1 MLVRLGVV
9 ACLFWLHFA
18 YATTLKIINIVPFGS
33 SSVKILFNQEV
44 KKFKEVSLKNFKSYL
59 ELEAILTIPKKH
71 YQFSKQSSITIA
83 QFSPKLARVVISHAP
98 KMTYEVKIL
107 KDKLYVSIVE
117 KKPLVR
123 HQMAP
128 KPPKHHALKHPTPKP
143 APKSI
148 KKEAKEKTPI
158 KHAHSKHAHSPLNER
173 SAKKEIPKKEI
184 PKKEI
189 LKKEILKKEIL
200 KKEIPKKEILKKEI
214 PKKEIL
220 KKEIPKKEI
229 PKKEILKKE
238 ILKKEILKKEILKKE
253 IPKKEILKKEIPK
266 KEILKKEIP
275 KKEIPKKEILKKEI
289 PKKEILKKEILKKE
303 ILKKEI
309 PKKEILKKE
318 IPKKEA
324 ENESKNQVFI
334 AEKNDTFIKTKR
346 KKHKKIVLDAGHG
359 GKDCGAMSANLVC
372 EKDIVLEV
380 VKFLHKELK
389 KRGYSV
395 LLTRDKDIYIDLVGR
410 TELANRKSADLFI
423 SVHANSIP
431 KHSTS
436 NAHGIETYFLSTAR
450 SERARKVA
458 EQENKDDVNL
468 MDYFSKSL
476 LLNSLNTQRLIVS
489 NKLAIDVQYGMLQS
503 IRKNYPDVVDGGVRE
518 GPFWVLA
525 GALMPSIL
533 IEIGYNSHAI
543 ESKRIQSKPYQK
555 ILAKGIA
562 DGIDSFFSKND

>member
-1 MLVRLGVV
+1 M
-9 ACLFWLHFA
+9 HFA
-18 YATTLKIINIVPFGS
+18 YATTLKITNIVPFGS
-33 SSVKILFNQEV
+33 SSVKISFNQEI

-117 KKPLVR
+117 KKPLTR

-148 KKEAKEKTPI
+148 KKEAKEIKEKTPT
-158 KHAHSKHAHSPLNER
+158 KHARSKHTHSQWNER
-173 SAKKEIPKKEI
+173 ST
-184 PKKEI
+184 
-189 LKKEILKKEIL
+189 
-200 KKEIPKKEILKKEI
+200 
-214 PKKEIL
+214 
-220 KKEIPKKEI
+220 
-229 PKKEILKKE
+229 
-238 ILKKEILKKEILKKE
+238 
-253 IPKKEILKKEIPK
+253 
-266 KEILKKEIP
+266 
-275 KKEIPKKEILKKEI
+275 
-289 PKKEILKKEILKKE
+289 
-303 ILKKEI
+303 
-309 PKKEILKKE
+309 KKE

-334 AEKNDTFIKTKR
+334 AEKNDAFIKNKR

-395 LLTRDKDIYIDLVGR
+395 LLTRDKDIYIDLVAR
-410 TELANRKSADLFI
+410 TELANKKSADLFI

-431 KHSTS
+431 KRSTS

-458 EQENKDDVNL
+458 EQENKDNVNL

-503 IRKNYPDVVDGGVRE
+503 VRKNYPDVVDGGVRE

>member
-18 YATTLKIINIVPFGS
+18 YATTLKITNIVPFGS
-33 SSVKILFNQEV
+33 SSVKMVFNQEI
-44 KKFKEVSLKNFKSYL
+44 KKFKEVPLKNFKSYL
-59 ELEAILTIPKKH
+59 ELEAVLTIPKKH

-83 QFSPKLARVVISHAP
+83 QFSPKLARVVIGYAP
-98 KMTYEVKIL
+98 NMTYEVKIL

-117 KKPLVR
+117 KKPLIR
-123 HQMAP
+123 HQMAL
-128 KPPKHHALKHPTPKP
+128 KPPKHHALKHTTPKP
-143 APKSI
+143 APKPI
-148 KKEAKEKTPI
+148 KKEAKKTKEKTST
-158 KHAHSKHAHSPLNER
+158 KHAHSKPTHSPLNER
-173 SAKKEIPKKEI
+173 SAKKEIPKKE
-184 PKKEI
+184 
-189 LKKEILKKEIL
+189 
-200 KKEIPKKEILKKEI
+200 
-214 PKKEIL
+214 
-220 KKEIPKKEI
+220 
-229 PKKEILKKE
+229 
-238 ILKKEILKKEILKKE
+238 
-253 IPKKEILKKEIPK
+253 
-266 KEILKKEIP
+266 
-275 KKEIPKKEILKKEI
+275 
-289 PKKEILKKEILKKE
+289 
-303 ILKKEI
+303 
-309 PKKEILKKE
+309 
-318 IPKKEA
+318 A
-324 ENESKNQVFI
+324 ENESKNQIFI
-334 AEKNDTFIKTKR
+334 AEKNDTWIKTKR

-395 LLTRDKDIYIDLVGR
+395 LLTRDKDIYIDLVAR
-410 TELANRKSADLFI
+410 TELANKKGADLFI

-431 KHSTS
+431 KRSTS

-476 LLNSLNTQRLIVS
+476 FLNSLNTQRLIVS

-503 IRKNYPDVVDGGVRE
+503 VRKNYPDVVDGGVRE

>member
-33 SSVKILFNQEV
+33 SSVKMVFNQEI
-44 KKFKEVSLKNFKSYL
+44 KKFKEVPLKNFKSYL

-71 YQFSKQSSITIA
+71 YQFSKQSFITIA
-83 QFSPKLARVVISHAP
+83 QFSPKLARVVIGYDP

-117 KKPLVR
+117 KKPLIR
-123 HQMAP
+123 HQITP
-128 KPPKHHALKHPTPKP
+128 KPPKHHALKHQTPKPTPKP
-143 APKSI
+143 I
-148 KKEAKEKTPI
+148 KKEAKKTKEKTST

-173 SAKKEIPKKEI
+173 SAKKEIPKKE
-184 PKKEI
+184 
-189 LKKEILKKEIL
+189 
-200 KKEIPKKEILKKEI
+200 
-214 PKKEIL
+214 
-220 KKEIPKKEI
+220 
-229 PKKEILKKE
+229 
-238 ILKKEILKKEILKKE
+238 
-253 IPKKEILKKEIPK
+253 
-266 KEILKKEIP
+266 
-275 KKEIPKKEILKKEI
+275 
-289 PKKEILKKEILKKE
+289 
-303 ILKKEI
+303 
-309 PKKEILKKE
+309 
-318 IPKKEA
+318 A
-324 ENESKNQVFI
+324 ENENKNPIFI
-334 AEKNDTFIKTKR
+334 IEKNDTWIKTKR

-395 LLTRDKDIYIDLVGR
+395 LLTRDKDIYIDLVAR
-410 TELANRKSADLFI
+410 TELANKKSADLFI

-431 KHSTS
+431 KRSTS

-476 LLNSLNTQRLIVS
+476 FLNSLNTQRLIVS

-503 IRKNYPDVVDGGVRE
+503 VRKNYPDVVDGGVRE

>member
-9 ACLFWLHFA
+9 ACLLWLHFA
-18 YATTLKIINIVPFGS
+18 YATTLKITNIVPFGS
-33 SSVKILFNQEV
+33 SSVKMVFNQEV

-59 ELEAILTIPKKH
+59 ELEAVLTIPKKH

-117 KKPLVR
+117 KKPLIR

-143 APKSI
+143 I
-148 KKEAKEKTPI
+148 KKEAKEKTPT
-158 KHAHSKHAHSPLNER
+158 KHARSKHTHSQLNDR
-173 SAKKEIPKKEI
+173 SAKKEIPKKEV
-184 PKKEI
+184 
-189 LKKEILKKEIL
+189 
-200 KKEIPKKEILKKEI
+200 
-214 PKKEIL
+214 
-220 KKEIPKKEI
+220 
-229 PKKEILKKE
+229 
-238 ILKKEILKKEILKKE
+238 
-253 IPKKEILKKEIPK
+253 
-266 KEILKKEIP
+266 
-275 KKEIPKKEILKKEI
+275 
-289 PKKEILKKEILKKE
+289 
-303 ILKKEI
+303 
-309 PKKEILKKE
+309 
-318 IPKKEA
+318 

-334 AEKNDTFIKTKR
+334 AEKNDAFSKTKR

>member
-33 SSVKILFNQEV
+33 SSVKISFNQEI

-83 QFSPKLARVVISHAP
+83 QFSPKLVRVVISHAP

-117 KKPLVR
+117 KKPLTR

-148 KKEAKEKTPI
+148 KKEAKEIKEKTPI
-158 KHAHSKHAHSPLNER
+158 KHARSKHAHSQLNER
-173 SAKKEIPKKEI
+173 SA
-184 PKKEI
+184 
-189 LKKEILKKEIL
+189 
-200 KKEIPKKEILKKEI
+200 
-214 PKKEIL
+214 
-220 KKEIPKKEI
+220 
-229 PKKEILKKE
+229 
-238 ILKKEILKKEILKKE
+238 
-253 IPKKEILKKEIPK
+253 
-266 KEILKKEIP
+266 
-275 KKEIPKKEILKKEI
+275 
-289 PKKEILKKEILKKE
+289 
-303 ILKKEI
+303 
-309 PKKEILKKE
+309 KKE

-334 AEKNDTFIKTKR
+334 AEKNDAFIKTKR

-395 LLTRDKDIYIDLVGR
+395 LLTRDKDIYIDLVAR
-410 TELANRKSADLFI
+410 TELANKKSADLFI

-431 KHSTS
+431 KRSTS

-458 EQENKDDVNL
+458 EQENKDNVNL

>member
-9 ACLFWLHFA
+9 ACLFWLHYA
-18 YATTLKIINIVPFGS
+18 YATTLKITNIVPFGS
-33 SSVKILFNQEV
+33 SSVKMVFNQEV

-71 YQFSKQSSITIA
+71 YQFSKQSFITIA
-83 QFSPKLARVVISHAP
+83 QFSPKLARVVIGYAP

-117 KKPLVR
+117 KKPLAR
-123 HQMAP
+123 HQIT
-128 KPPKHHALKHPTPKP
+128 PKHHALKHQTPKPTPKP
-143 APKSI
+143 I
-148 KKEAKEKTPI
+148 KKEAKKTKEKTST

-173 SAKKEIPKKEI
+173 SAKKEIPKKE
-184 PKKEI
+184 
-189 LKKEILKKEIL
+189 
-200 KKEIPKKEILKKEI
+200 
-214 PKKEIL
+214 
-220 KKEIPKKEI
+220 
-229 PKKEILKKE
+229 
-238 ILKKEILKKEILKKE
+238 
-253 IPKKEILKKEIPK
+253 
-266 KEILKKEIP
+266 
-275 KKEIPKKEILKKEI
+275 
-289 PKKEILKKEILKKE
+289 
-303 ILKKEI
+303 
-309 PKKEILKKE
+309 
-318 IPKKEA
+318 A
-324 ENESKNQVFI
+324 ENESKNQIFI
-334 AEKNDTFIKTKR
+334 AEKNDTWIKTKR

-395 LLTRDKDIYIDLVGR
+395 LLTRDKDIYIDLVAR
-410 TELANRKSADLFI
+410 TELANKKGADLFI

-431 KHSTS
+431 KRSTS

-476 LLNSLNTQRLIVS
+476 FLNSLNTQRLIVS

-503 IRKNYPDVVDGGVRE
+503 VRKNYPDVVDGGVRE

>member
-1 MLVRLGVV
+1 M
-9 ACLFWLHFA
+9 HFA

-33 SSVKILFNQEV
+33 SSVKISFNQEI

-117 KKPLVR
+117 KKPLTR

-128 KPPKHHALKHPTPKP
+128 KPPKHRTLKHPTPKP

-148 KKEAKEKTPI
+148 KKEAKEIKEKTPT
-158 KHAHSKHAHSPLNER
+158 KHARSKHTHSQLNER
-173 SAKKEIPKKEI
+173 SAKKEIPKKE
-184 PKKEI
+184 
-189 LKKEILKKEIL
+189 
-200 KKEIPKKEILKKEI
+200 
-214 PKKEIL
+214 
-220 KKEIPKKEI
+220 
-229 PKKEILKKE
+229 
-238 ILKKEILKKEILKKE
+238 
-253 IPKKEILKKEIPK
+253 
-266 KEILKKEIP
+266 
-275 KKEIPKKEILKKEI
+275 
-289 PKKEILKKEILKKE
+289 
-303 ILKKEI
+303 
-309 PKKEILKKE
+309 
-318 IPKKEA
+318 A
-324 ENESKNQVFI
+324 ENEGKNQVFI
-334 AEKNDTFIKTKR
+334 AEKNDTFIKNKH

-395 LLTRDKDIYIDLVGR
+395 LLTRDKDIYIDLVAR
-410 TELANRKSADLFI
+410 TELANKKSADLFI

-431 KHSTS
+431 KRSTS

-458 EQENKDDVNL
+458 EQENKDNVNL

-503 IRKNYPDVVDGGVRE
+503 VRKNYPDVVDGGVRE

>member
-9 ACLFWLHFA
+9 AYLFWLHFA

-33 SSVKILFNQEV
+33 SSVKISFNQEI

-117 KKPLVR
+117 KKPLTR

-148 KKEAKEKTPI
+148 KKEAKEIKEKTPT
-158 KHAHSKHAHSPLNER
+158 KHARSKHTHSQLNER
-173 SAKKEIPKKEI
+173 SAKKEIPKKES
-184 PKKEI
+184 
-189 LKKEILKKEIL
+189 
-200 KKEIPKKEILKKEI
+200 
-214 PKKEIL
+214 
-220 KKEIPKKEI
+220 
-229 PKKEILKKE
+229 
-238 ILKKEILKKEILKKE
+238 
-253 IPKKEILKKEIPK
+253 
-266 KEILKKEIP
+266 
-275 KKEIPKKEILKKEI
+275 
-289 PKKEILKKEILKKE
+289 
-303 ILKKEI
+303 
-309 PKKEILKKE
+309 
-318 IPKKEA
+318 

-395 LLTRDKDIYIDLVGR
+395 LLTRDKDIYIDLVAR
-410 TELANRKSADLFI
+410 TELANKKSADLFI

-431 KHSTS
+431 KRSTS

-458 EQENKDDVNL
+458 EQENKDNVNL

-476 LLNSLNTQRLIVS
+476 LLNSLNTQRLIIS

>member
-18 YATTLKIINIVPFGS
+18 YATTLKITNIVPFGS
-33 SSVKILFNQEV
+33 SSVKISFNQEI

-83 QFSPKLARVVISHAP
+83 QFSPKLVRVVISHAP

-117 KKPLVR
+117 KKPLTK

-128 KPPKHHALKHPTPKP
+128 KPPKHQTPKHHVLKHPTPKP

-148 KKEAKEKTPI
+148 KKEAKEIKEKTPT
-158 KHAHSKHAHSPLNER
+158 KHAHSKHTHSQWNER
-173 SAKKEIPKKEI
+173 SA
-184 PKKEI
+184 
-189 LKKEILKKEIL
+189 
-200 KKEIPKKEILKKEI
+200 
-214 PKKEIL
+214 
-220 KKEIPKKEI
+220 
-229 PKKEILKKE
+229 
-238 ILKKEILKKEILKKE
+238 
-253 IPKKEILKKEIPK
+253 
-266 KEILKKEIP
+266 
-275 KKEIPKKEILKKEI
+275 
-289 PKKEILKKEILKKE
+289 
-303 ILKKEI
+303 
-309 PKKEILKKE
+309 KKE

-334 AEKNDTFIKTKR
+334 AEKNDASIKTKR

-395 LLTRDKDIYIDLVGR
+395 LLTRDKDIYIDLVAR
-410 TELANRKSADLFI
+410 TELANKKSADLFI

-431 KHSTS
+431 KRSTS

-458 EQENKDDVNL
+458 EQENKDNVNL

>member
-18 YATTLKIINIVPFGS
+18 YATTLKITNIVPFGS
-33 SSVKILFNQEV
+33 SSVKMVFNQEI

-59 ELEAILTIPKKH
+59 ELEAVLTIPKKH

-117 KKPLVR
+117 KKPLIR

-128 KPPKHHALKHPTPKP
+128 KPPKHHALKHQVPKP
-143 APKSI
+143 TPKSI

-158 KHAHSKHAHSPLNER
+158 KHARSKHAHSPLNER

-189 LKKEILKKEIL
+189 
-200 KKEIPKKEILKKEI
+200 P
-214 PKKEIL
+214 

-229 PKKEILKKE
+229 PKKEI
-238 ILKKEILKKEILKKE
+238 
-253 IPKKEILKKEIPK
+253 
-266 KEILKKEIP
+266 P
-275 KKEIPKKEILKKEI
+275 KKEIP
-289 PKKEILKKEILKKE
+289 
-303 ILKKEI
+303 
-309 PKKEILKKE
+309 KKE

-359 GKDCGAMSANLVC
+359 GKDCGAMSVNLVC

-395 LLTRDKDIYIDLVGR
+395 LLTRDKDIYIDLVAR

-476 LLNSLNTQRLIVS
+476 FLNSLNTQRLIVS

-503 IRKNYPDVVDGGVRE
+503 VRKNYPDVVDGGVRE

>member
-1 MLVRLGVV
+1 M
-9 ACLFWLHFA
+9 HFA

-44 KKFKEVSLKNFKSYL
+44 KKFKEVPLKNFKSYL
-59 ELEAILTIPKKH
+59 ELEAVLTIPKKH
-71 YQFSKQSSITIA
+71 YQFSKQSFITIA
-83 QFSPKLARVVISHAP
+83 QFSPKLARVVISYAP
-98 KMTYEVKIL
+98 KMTYEIKIL

-117 KKPLVR
+117 KKPLIR
-123 HQMAP
+123 HQIT
-128 KPPKHHALKHPTPKP
+128 PKHHALKHQVPKPTPKP
-143 APKSI
+143 I
-148 KKEAKEKTPI
+148 KKEAKKSKETKEKTPT

-173 SAKKEIPKKEI
+173 SAKKEIPKKE
-184 PKKEI
+184 
-189 LKKEILKKEIL
+189 
-200 KKEIPKKEILKKEI
+200 
-214 PKKEIL
+214 
-220 KKEIPKKEI
+220 
-229 PKKEILKKE
+229 
-238 ILKKEILKKEILKKE
+238 
-253 IPKKEILKKEIPK
+253 
-266 KEILKKEIP
+266 
-275 KKEIPKKEILKKEI
+275 
-289 PKKEILKKEILKKE
+289 
-303 ILKKEI
+303 
-309 PKKEILKKE
+309 
-318 IPKKEA
+318 A

-334 AEKNDTFIKTKR
+334 AEKNETLIKTKR

-395 LLTRDKDIYIDLVGR
+395 LLTRDKDIYIDLVAR
-410 TELANRKSADLFI
+410 TELANKKSADLFI

-476 LLNSLNTQRLIVS
+476 FLNSLNTQRLIVS

-503 IRKNYPDVVDGGVRE
+503 VRKNYPDVVDGGVRE

>member
-18 YATTLKIINIVPFGS
+18 YATTLKITNIVPFGS
-33 SSVKILFNQEV
+33 SSVKMVFNQEI
-44 KKFKEVSLKNFKSYL
+44 KKFKEVPLKNFKSYL
-59 ELEAILTIPKKH
+59 ELEAVLTIPKKH
-71 YQFSKQSSITIA
+71 YQFSKQSFITIA
-83 QFSPKLARVVISHAP
+83 QFSPKLVRVVIGYAP
-98 KMTYEVKIL
+98 KMTYEIKIL

-117 KKPLVR
+117 KKPLIR
-123 HQMAP
+123 HQMVL

-143 APKSI
+143 I
-148 KKEAKEKTPI
+148 KKEAKEAKEKTPT
-158 KHAHSKHAHSPLNER
+158 KHAHSKHAHSQLNER
-173 SAKKEIPKKEI
+173 SA
-184 PKKEI
+184 
-189 LKKEILKKEIL
+189 
-200 KKEIPKKEILKKEI
+200 
-214 PKKEIL
+214 
-220 KKEIPKKEI
+220 
-229 PKKEILKKE
+229 
-238 ILKKEILKKEILKKE
+238 
-253 IPKKEILKKEIPK
+253 
-266 KEILKKEIP
+266 
-275 KKEIPKKEILKKEI
+275 
-289 PKKEILKKEILKKE
+289 
-303 ILKKEI
+303 
-309 PKKEILKKE
+309 KKE

-395 LLTRDKDIYIDLVGR
+395 LLTRDKDIYIDLVAR
-410 TELANRKSADLFI
+410 TELANKKSADLFI

>member
-9 ACLFWLHFA
+9 ACLLWLHFA

-33 SSVKILFNQEV
+33 SNVKMVFNQEV

-83 QFSPKLARVVISHAP
+83 QFSPKLVRVVIGYAP
-98 KMTYEVKIL
+98 KMTYEIKIL

-143 APKSI
+143 TPKPI
-148 KKEAKEKTPI
+148 KKEAKKSKDTKEKTPT
-158 KHAHSKHAHSPLNER
+158 KHARSKHAHSPLNER

-184 PKKEI
+184 PKKE
-189 LKKEILKKEIL
+189 
-200 KKEIPKKEILKKEI
+200 
-214 PKKEIL
+214 
-220 KKEIPKKEI
+220 
-229 PKKEILKKE
+229 
-238 ILKKEILKKEILKKE
+238 
-253 IPKKEILKKEIPK
+253 
-266 KEILKKEIP
+266 
-275 KKEIPKKEILKKEI
+275 
-289 PKKEILKKEILKKE
+289 
-303 ILKKEI
+303 
-309 PKKEILKKE
+309 
-318 IPKKEA
+318 A

-334 AEKNDTFIKTKR
+334 AEKNDTLIKTKR

-395 LLTRDKDIYIDLVGR
+395 LLTRDKDIYIDLVAR
-410 TELANRKSADLFI
+410 TELANKKSADLFI

-431 KHSTS
+431 KRSTS

>member
-9 ACLFWLHFA
+9 ACLFWLHYA
-18 YATTLKIINIVPFGS
+18 YATTLKITNVVPFGS
-33 SSVKILFNQEV
+33 SSVKMVFNQEV

-71 YQFSKQSSITIA
+71 YQFSKQSFITIA
-83 QFSPKLARVVISHAP
+83 QFSPKLARVVIGYDP

-107 KDKLYVSIVE
+107 KDKLYISIVE
-117 KKPLVR
+117 KKPLAR
-123 HQMAP
+123 HQITP
-128 KPPKHHALKHPTPKP
+128 KPPKHHAPKHQTPKPTPKP
-143 APKSI
+143 I
-148 KKEAKEKTPI
+148 KKEAKKTKEKTPT
-158 KHAHSKHAHSPLNER
+158 KHVHSKHAHSPLNER
-173 SAKKEIPKKEI
+173 SA
-184 PKKEI
+184 
-189 LKKEILKKEIL
+189 
-200 KKEIPKKEILKKEI
+200 
-214 PKKEIL
+214 
-220 KKEIPKKEI
+220 
-229 PKKEILKKE
+229 
-238 ILKKEILKKEILKKE
+238 
-253 IPKKEILKKEIPK
+253 
-266 KEILKKEIP
+266 
-275 KKEIPKKEILKKEI
+275 
-289 PKKEILKKEILKKE
+289 
-303 ILKKEI
+303 
-309 PKKEILKKE
+309 KKE

-334 AEKNDTFIKTKR
+334 AEKNDTWIKTKH

-395 LLTRDKDIYIDLVGR
+395 LLTRDKDIYIDLVAR
-410 TELANRKSADLFI
+410 TELANKKGADLFI

-431 KHSTS
+431 KRSTS

-476 LLNSLNTQRLIVS
+476 FLNSLNTQRLIVS

-503 IRKNYPDVVDGGVRE
+503 VRKNYPDVVDGGVRE

>member
-18 YATTLKIINIVPFGS
+18 YATTLKITNIVPFGS
-33 SSVKILFNQEV
+33 SSVKILFNQEI
-44 KKFKEVSLKNFKSYL
+44 KKFKEVPLKNFKSYL
-59 ELEAILTIPKKH
+59 ELEAVLTIPKKH
-71 YQFSKQSSITIA
+71 YQFSKQSFITIA
-83 QFSPKLARVVISHAP
+83 QFSPKLARVVISYAP
-98 KMTYEVKIL
+98 KMTYEIKIL

-117 KKPLVR
+117 KKPLAR
-123 HQMAP
+123 HQMVL
-128 KPPKHHALKHPTPKP
+128 KPPKHHALKHTTPKP
-143 APKSI
+143 APKPI
-148 KKEAKEKTPI
+148 KKEAKKSKETKEKTPI
-158 KHAHSKHAHSPLNER
+158 KHARSKHTHSPLNER
-173 SAKKEIPKKEI
+173 SAKKEIPKKE
-184 PKKEI
+184 
-189 LKKEILKKEIL
+189 
-200 KKEIPKKEILKKEI
+200 
-214 PKKEIL
+214 
-220 KKEIPKKEI
+220 
-229 PKKEILKKE
+229 
-238 ILKKEILKKEILKKE
+238 
-253 IPKKEILKKEIPK
+253 
-266 KEILKKEIP
+266 
-275 KKEIPKKEILKKEI
+275 
-289 PKKEILKKEILKKE
+289 
-303 ILKKEI
+303 
-309 PKKEILKKE
+309 
-318 IPKKEA
+318 A
-324 ENESKNQVFI
+324 ENESKNPIFI

-395 LLTRDKDIYIDLVGR
+395 LLTRDKDIYIDLVAR
-410 TELANRKSADLFI
+410 TELANKKSADLFI

>member
-33 SSVKILFNQEV
+33 SSVKISFNQEI

-117 KKPLVR
+117 KKPLTR

-128 KPPKHHALKHPTPKP
+128 KPPKHRTLKHQTPKHQAP
-143 APKSI
+143 KPTPKSI
-148 KKEAKEKTPI
+148 KKEAKEIKEKTPT
-158 KHAHSKHAHSPLNER
+158 KHARSKHTHSQLNER
-173 SAKKEIPKKEI
+173 SAKKEIPKKE
-184 PKKEI
+184 
-189 LKKEILKKEIL
+189 
-200 KKEIPKKEILKKEI
+200 
-214 PKKEIL
+214 
-220 KKEIPKKEI
+220 
-229 PKKEILKKE
+229 
-238 ILKKEILKKEILKKE
+238 
-253 IPKKEILKKEIPK
+253 
-266 KEILKKEIP
+266 
-275 KKEIPKKEILKKEI
+275 
-289 PKKEILKKEILKKE
+289 
-303 ILKKEI
+303 
-309 PKKEILKKE
+309 
-318 IPKKEA
+318 A
-324 ENESKNQVFI
+324 EKESKNQVFI
-334 AEKNDTFIKTKR
+334 AEKNDAFIKTKR

-395 LLTRDKDIYIDLVGR
+395 LLTRDKDIYIDLVAR
-410 TELANRKSADLFI
+410 TELANKKSADLFI

-431 KHSTS
+431 KRSTS

-458 EQENKDDVNL
+458 EQENKDNVNL

-543 ESKRIQSKPYQK
+543 EYKRIQSKPYQK

>member
-9 ACLFWLHFA
+9 ACLLWLHFA
-18 YATTLKIINIVPFGS
+18 CATTLKITNIVPFGS
-33 SSVKILFNQEV
+33 SSVKIVFNQEI

-59 ELEAILTIPKKH
+59 ELEAVLTIPKKH

-83 QFSPKLARVVISHAP
+83 QFSPKLARVVIGYAP
-98 KMTYEVKIL
+98 KMTYEIKIL

-117 KKPLVR
+117 KKPLIR
-123 HQMAP
+123 HQMVL
-128 KPPKHHALKHPTPKP
+128 KPSKHHALKHPTPKP
-143 APKSI
+143 TPKSI
-148 KKEAKEKTPI
+148 KKEAKKSQETKEKTPI
-158 KHAHSKHAHSPLNER
+158 KHVHSKHAHSPLNER

-189 LKKEILKKEIL
+189 
-200 KKEIPKKEILKKEI
+200 P
-214 PKKEIL
+214 

-229 PKKEILKKE
+229 PKKEI
-238 ILKKEILKKEILKKE
+238 
-253 IPKKEILKKEIPK
+253 P
-266 KEILKKEIP
+266 
-275 KKEIPKKEILKKEI
+275 
-289 PKKEILKKEILKKE
+289 
-303 ILKKEI
+303 
-309 PKKEILKKE
+309 KKE

-334 AEKNDTFIKTKR
+334 AEKNDTFINIKTKR

-359 GKDCGAMSANLVC
+359 GKDCGAMSTNLVC

-395 LLTRDKDIYIDLVGR
+395 LLTRDKDIYIDLVAR
-410 TELANRKSADLFI
+410 TELANKKGADLFI

-503 IRKNYPDVVDGGVRE
+503 VRKNYPDVVDGGVRE

>member
-9 ACLFWLHFA
+9 ACLFWLHYA
-18 YATTLKIINIVPFGS
+18 YATTLKITNVVPFGS
-33 SSVKILFNQEV
+33 SSVKMVFNQEV

-59 ELEAILTIPKKH
+59 ELEAVLTIPKKH
-71 YQFSKQSSITIA
+71 YQFSKQSFITIA
-83 QFSPKLARVVISHAP
+83 QFSPKLARVVIGYAP

-107 KDKLYVSIVE
+107 KNKLYVSIME
-117 KKPLVR
+117 KKPLIR
-123 HQMAP
+123 HQITP
-128 KPPKHHALKHPTPKP
+128 KPPKHHALKHQTPKPTPKP
-143 APKSI
+143 I
-148 KKEAKEKTPI
+148 KKEAKKSKEVKEKTPT

-173 SAKKEIPKKEI
+173 SAKKEITKKEI
-184 PKKEI
+184 TKKEI
-189 LKKEILKKEIL
+189 TKKEIT
-200 KKEIPKKEILKKEI
+200 
-214 PKKEIL
+214 
-220 KKEIPKKEI
+220 
-229 PKKEILKKE
+229 
-238 ILKKEILKKEILKKE
+238 
-253 IPKKEILKKEIPK
+253 
-266 KEILKKEIP
+266 
-275 KKEIPKKEILKKEI
+275 
-289 PKKEILKKEILKKE
+289 
-303 ILKKEI
+303 
-309 PKKEILKKE
+309 
-318 IPKKEA
+318 KKEA
-324 ENESKNQVFI
+324 ENESKNQIFI
-334 AEKNDTFIKTKR
+334 AEKNDIWIKTKR

-395 LLTRDKDIYIDLVGR
+395 LLTRDKDIYIDLVAR
-410 TELANRKSADLFI
+410 TELANKKGADLFI

-431 KHSTS
+431 KRSTS

-476 LLNSLNTQRLIVS
+476 FLNSLNTQRLIVS

-503 IRKNYPDVVDGGVRE
+503 VRKNYPDVVDGGVRE

>member
-9 ACLFWLHFA
+9 ACLLWLHFA
-18 YATTLKIINIVPFGS
+18 YATTLKITNIVPFGS
-33 SSVKILFNQEV
+33 SSVKMVFNQEV

-59 ELEAILTIPKKH
+59 ELEAVLTIPKKH

-83 QFSPKLARVVISHAP
+83 QFSPKLARVVIGYAP

-117 KKPLVR
+117 KKPLIR
-123 HQMAP
+123 HQMAL
-128 KPPKHHALKHPTPKP
+128 KPPKHHALKHQTPKPTPKP
-143 APKSI
+143 I
-148 KKEAKEKTPI
+148 KKEAKEAKEKTPT

-173 SAKKEIPKKEI
+173 SA
-184 PKKEI
+184 
-189 LKKEILKKEIL
+189 
-200 KKEIPKKEILKKEI
+200 
-214 PKKEIL
+214 
-220 KKEIPKKEI
+220 
-229 PKKEILKKE
+229 
-238 ILKKEILKKEILKKE
+238 
-253 IPKKEILKKEIPK
+253 
-266 KEILKKEIP
+266 
-275 KKEIPKKEILKKEI
+275 
-289 PKKEILKKEILKKE
+289 
-303 ILKKEI
+303 
-309 PKKEILKKE
+309 KKE

-410 TELANRKSADLFI
+410 TELANKKSADLFI

-431 KHSTS
+431 KRSTS

>member
-1 MLVRLGVV
+1 M
-9 ACLFWLHFA
+9 HFA

-33 SSVKILFNQEV
+33 SSVKISFNQEI

-83 QFSPKLARVVISHAP
+83 QFSPKLARVVIGYAP
-98 KMTYEVKIL
+98 KMTYEIKIL

-117 KKPLVR
+117 KKPLIR
-123 HQMAP
+123 HQMAL
-128 KPPKHHALKHPTPKP
+128 KPPKHHALKHQTPKP
-143 APKSI
+143 VPKSI
-148 KKEAKEKTPI
+148 KKEAKKSKETKEKTPI
-158 KHAHSKHAHSPLNER
+158 KHVHSKHAHSPLNER
-173 SAKKEIPKKEI
+173 SA
-184 PKKEI
+184 
-189 LKKEILKKEIL
+189 
-200 KKEIPKKEILKKEI
+200 
-214 PKKEIL
+214 
-220 KKEIPKKEI
+220 
-229 PKKEILKKE
+229 
-238 ILKKEILKKEILKKE
+238 
-253 IPKKEILKKEIPK
+253 
-266 KEILKKEIP
+266 
-275 KKEIPKKEILKKEI
+275 
-289 PKKEILKKEILKKE
+289 
-303 ILKKEI
+303 
-309 PKKEILKKE
+309 KKE

-395 LLTRDKDIYIDLVGR
+395 LLTRDKDIYIDLVAR
-410 TELANRKSADLFI
+410 TELANKKSADLFI

-431 KHSTS
+431 KRSTS

-458 EQENKDDVNL
+458 EQENKDNVNL

>member
-33 SSVKILFNQEV
+33 SSVKISFNQEI

-59 ELEAILTIPKKH
+59 ELEAVLTIPKKH

-117 KKPLVR
+117 KKPLSR

-148 KKEAKEKTPI
+148 KKEAKEAKEKTPT
-158 KHAHSKHAHSPLNER
+158 KHAHSKHAHSQLNER

-189 LKKEILKKEIL
+189 
-200 KKEIPKKEILKKEI
+200 
-214 PKKEIL
+214 
-220 KKEIPKKEI
+220 PKKEI
-229 PKKEILKKE
+229 P
-238 ILKKEILKKEILKKE
+238 
-253 IPKKEILKKEIPK
+253 
-266 KEILKKEIP
+266 
-275 KKEIPKKEILKKEI
+275 
-289 PKKEILKKEILKKE
+289 
-303 ILKKEI
+303 
-309 PKKEILKKE
+309 KKE

-334 AEKNDTFIKTKR
+334 AEKNDASIKTKR

-395 LLTRDKDIYIDLVGR
+395 LLTRDKDIYIDLVAR
-410 TELANRKSADLFI
+410 TELANKKSADLFI

-431 KHSTS
+431 KRSTS

-476 LLNSLNTQRLIVS
+476 FLNSLNTQRLIVS

>member
-44 KKFKEVSLKNFKSYL
+44 KKFKEVPLKNFKSYL
-59 ELEAILTIPKKH
+59 ELEAVLTIPKKH
-71 YQFSKQSSITIA
+71 YQFSKQSFITIA
-83 QFSPKLARVVISHAP
+83 QFSPKLARVVIGYAP
-98 KMTYEVKIL
+98 KMTYEIKIL

-117 KKPLVR
+117 KKPLIR
-123 HQMAP
+123 HQMAL
-128 KPPKHHALKHPTPKP
+128 KPPKHHALKHQTPKP
-143 APKSI
+143 TPKSI
-148 KKEAKEKTPI
+148 KKEAKEKTPT
-158 KHAHSKHAHSPLNER
+158 KHAHSKHVHPPLNER
-173 SAKKEIPKKEI
+173 SA
-184 PKKEI
+184 
-189 LKKEILKKEIL
+189 
-200 KKEIPKKEILKKEI
+200 
-214 PKKEIL
+214 
-220 KKEIPKKEI
+220 
-229 PKKEILKKE
+229 
-238 ILKKEILKKEILKKE
+238 
-253 IPKKEILKKEIPK
+253 
-266 KEILKKEIP
+266 
-275 KKEIPKKEILKKEI
+275 
-289 PKKEILKKEILKKE
+289 
-303 ILKKEI
+303 
-309 PKKEILKKE
+309 KKE

-334 AEKNDTFIKTKR
+334 AEKNDTLIKTKR

-395 LLTRDKDIYIDLVGR
+395 LLTRDKDIYIDLVAR
-410 TELANRKSADLFI
+410 TELANKKSADLFI

-476 LLNSLNTQRLIVS
+476 FLNSLNTQRLIVS

-503 IRKNYPDVVDGGVRE
+503 VRKNYPDVVDGGVRE

>member
-18 YATTLKIINIVPFGS
+18 CATTLKITNIVPFGS
-33 SSVKILFNQEV
+33 SSVKISFNQEI

-83 QFSPKLARVVISHAP
+83 QFNPKLARVVISHAP

-117 KKPLVR
+117 KKPLAK

-143 APKSI
+143 TPKSI
-148 KKEAKEKTPI
+148 KKEAKEAKEKTPT
-158 KHAHSKHAHSPLNER
+158 KHAHSKHVHSQWNER
-173 SAKKEIPKKEI
+173 ST
-184 PKKEI
+184 
-189 LKKEILKKEIL
+189 
-200 KKEIPKKEILKKEI
+200 
-214 PKKEIL
+214 
-220 KKEIPKKEI
+220 
-229 PKKEILKKE
+229 
-238 ILKKEILKKEILKKE
+238 
-253 IPKKEILKKEIPK
+253 
-266 KEILKKEIP
+266 
-275 KKEIPKKEILKKEI
+275 
-289 PKKEILKKEILKKE
+289 
-303 ILKKEI
+303 
-309 PKKEILKKE
+309 KKE

-334 AEKNDTFIKTKR
+334 AEKNDASIKTKH

-395 LLTRDKDIYIDLVGR
+395 LLTRDKDIYIDLVAR
-410 TELANRKSADLFI
+410 TELANKKSADLFI

-431 KHSTS
+431 KRSTS

-458 EQENKDDVNL
+458 EQENKDNVNL

>member
-9 ACLFWLHFA
+9 ACLLWLHFA
-18 YATTLKIINIVPFGS
+18 YATTLKITNIVSFGS
-33 SSVKILFNQEV
+33 SSVKIVFNQEV

-59 ELEAILTIPKKH
+59 ELEAVLTIPKKH
-71 YQFSKQSSITIA
+71 YQFSKQSFITIA
-83 QFSPKLARVVISHAP
+83 QFSPKLARVVIGYAP
-98 KMTYEVKIL
+98 KMTYEVKTL

-117 KKPLVR
+117 KKPLIR
-123 HQMAP
+123 HQMVL
-128 KPPKHHALKHPTPKP
+128 KPPKHHALKHTTPKP
-143 APKSI
+143 ALKSI

-173 SAKKEIPKKEI
+173 SAKKEIPKKE
-184 PKKEI
+184 
-189 LKKEILKKEIL
+189 
-200 KKEIPKKEILKKEI
+200 
-214 PKKEIL
+214 
-220 KKEIPKKEI
+220 
-229 PKKEILKKE
+229 
-238 ILKKEILKKEILKKE
+238 
-253 IPKKEILKKEIPK
+253 
-266 KEILKKEIP
+266 
-275 KKEIPKKEILKKEI
+275 
-289 PKKEILKKEILKKE
+289 
-303 ILKKEI
+303 
-309 PKKEILKKE
+309 
-318 IPKKEA
+318 A
-324 ENESKNQVFI
+324 ENEGKNPIFI

-395 LLTRDKDIYIDLVGR
+395 LLTRDKDIYIDLVAR

-450 SERARKVA
+450 SERASKVA

>member
-18 YATTLKIINIVPFGS
+18 CATTLKIINIVPFGS
-33 SSVKILFNQEV
+33 SSVKISFNQEI

-98 KMTYEVKIL
+98 NMTYEVKIL

-117 KKPLVR
+117 KKPLTR

-148 KKEAKEKTPI
+148 KKEAKEIKEKTPT
-158 KHAHSKHAHSPLNER
+158 KHARSKLAHSQLNER
-173 SAKKEIPKKEI
+173 SAKKEIPKKE
-184 PKKEI
+184 
-189 LKKEILKKEIL
+189 
-200 KKEIPKKEILKKEI
+200 
-214 PKKEIL
+214 
-220 KKEIPKKEI
+220 
-229 PKKEILKKE
+229 
-238 ILKKEILKKEILKKE
+238 
-253 IPKKEILKKEIPK
+253 
-266 KEILKKEIP
+266 
-275 KKEIPKKEILKKEI
+275 
-289 PKKEILKKEILKKE
+289 
-303 ILKKEI
+303 
-309 PKKEILKKE
+309 
-318 IPKKEA
+318 A
-324 ENESKNQVFI
+324 ENEGKNQVFI

-395 LLTRDKDIYIDLVGR
+395 LLTRDKDIYIDLVAR
-410 TELANRKSADLFI
+410 TELANKKSADLFI

-431 KHSTS
+431 KRSTS

>member
-44 KKFKEVSLKNFKSYL
+44 KKFKEVPLKNFKSYL
-59 ELEAILTIPKKH
+59 ELEAVLTIPKKH
-71 YQFSKQSSITIA
+71 YQFSKQSFITIA
-83 QFSPKLARVVISHAP
+83 QFSPKLARVVIGYAP
-98 KMTYEVKIL
+98 KMTYEIKIL

-117 KKPLVR
+117 KKPLIR
-123 HQMAP
+123 HQMAL
-128 KPPKHHALKHPTPKP
+128 KPPKHHAPKHTTPKP
-143 APKSI
+143 APKPI
-148 KKEAKEKTPI
+148 KKEAKEAKEKTPT

-189 LKKEILKKEIL
+189 
-200 KKEIPKKEILKKEI
+200 P
-214 PKKEIL
+214 

-229 PKKEILKKE
+229 PKKEI
-238 ILKKEILKKEILKKE
+238 
-253 IPKKEILKKEIPK
+253 
-266 KEILKKEIP
+266 P
-275 KKEIPKKEILKKEI
+275 KKEIP
-289 PKKEILKKEILKKE
+289 
-303 ILKKEI
+303 
-309 PKKEILKKE
+309 KKE

-359 GKDCGAMSANLVC
+359 GKDCGAMSTNLVC

-395 LLTRDKDIYIDLVGR
+395 LLTRDKDIYIDLVAR
-410 TELANRKSADLFI
+410 TELANKKSADLFI

-503 IRKNYPDVVDGGVRE
+503 VRKNYPDVVDGGVRE

>member
-33 SSVKILFNQEV
+33 SSVKIVFNQEV

-83 QFSPKLARVVISHAP
+83 QFSPKLARVVIGYAP

-128 KPPKHHALKHPTPKP
+128 KPPKHHALKHTTPKP
-143 APKSI
+143 APKPI
-148 KKEAKEKTPI
+148 KKEAKEAKEKTPT

-173 SAKKEIPKKEI
+173 SAKKEIPKKE
-184 PKKEI
+184 
-189 LKKEILKKEIL
+189 L
-200 KKEIPKKEILKKEI
+200 
-214 PKKEIL
+214 
-220 KKEIPKKEI
+220 
-229 PKKEILKKE
+229 
-238 ILKKEILKKEILKKE
+238 
-253 IPKKEILKKEIPK
+253 
-266 KEILKKEIP
+266 
-275 KKEIPKKEILKKEI
+275 
-289 PKKEILKKEILKKE
+289 
-303 ILKKEI
+303 
-309 PKKEILKKE
+309 
-318 IPKKEA
+318 
-324 ENESKNQVFI
+324 ENESKNPIFI

-395 LLTRDKDIYIDLVGR
+395 LLTRDKDIYIDLVAR
-410 TELANRKSADLFI
+410 TELANKKSADLFI

-431 KHSTS
+431 KRSTS

-468 MDYFSKSL
+468 MNYFSKSL
-476 LLNSLNTQRLIVS
+476 FLNSLNTQRLIVS

-503 IRKNYPDVVDGGVRE
+503 VRKNYPDVVDGGVRE

>member
-1 MLVRLGVV
+1 M
-9 ACLFWLHFA
+9 WLHFA
-18 YATTLKIINIVPFGS
+18 CATTLKITNIVPFGS

-59 ELEAILTIPKKH
+59 ELEAVLTIPKKH
-71 YQFSKQSSITIA
+71 YQFSKQSFITIA
-83 QFSPKLARVVISHAP
+83 QFSPKLARVVIGYAP
-98 KMTYEVKIL
+98 KMTYEIKIL
-107 KDKLYVSIVE
+107 KNKLYISIVE
-117 KKPLVR
+117 KKPLTR
-123 HQMAP
+123 HQMVPKHQAP
-128 KPPKHHALKHPTPKP
+128 KPPKHRTLKHQAPKP

-148 KKEAKEKTPI
+148 KKEAKEIKEKTPT
-158 KHAHSKHAHSPLNER
+158 KHAYSKHVHSQWNER
-173 SAKKEIPKKEI
+173 SA
-184 PKKEI
+184 
-189 LKKEILKKEIL
+189 
-200 KKEIPKKEILKKEI
+200 
-214 PKKEIL
+214 
-220 KKEIPKKEI
+220 
-229 PKKEILKKE
+229 
-238 ILKKEILKKEILKKE
+238 
-253 IPKKEILKKEIPK
+253 
-266 KEILKKEIP
+266 
-275 KKEIPKKEILKKEI
+275 
-289 PKKEILKKEILKKE
+289 
-303 ILKKEI
+303 
-309 PKKEILKKE
+309 KKE

-334 AEKNDTFIKTKR
+334 AEKNETLIKTKR

-395 LLTRDKDIYIDLVGR
+395 LLTRDKDIYIDLVAR
-410 TELANRKSADLFI
+410 TELANKKSADLFI

-476 LLNSLNTQRLIVS
+476 FLNSLNTQRLIVS

-503 IRKNYPDVVDGGVRE
+503 VRKNYPDVVDGGVRE

>member
-1 MLVRLGVV
+1 M
-9 ACLFWLHFA
+9 HFA
-18 YATTLKIINIVPFGS
+18 YATTLKITNIVPFGS
-33 SSVKILFNQEV
+33 GSVKISFNQEI

-117 KKPLVR
+117 KKPLTK
-123 HQMAP
+123 HQMVP
-128 KPPKHHALKHPTPKP
+128 KPPKHHVLKHPIPKP

-148 KKEAKEKTPI
+148 KKEAKEIKEKTPT
-158 KHAHSKHAHSPLNER
+158 KHARSKHTHSQLNER
-173 SAKKEIPKKEI
+173 SAKKEIPKKG
-184 PKKEI
+184 
-189 LKKEILKKEIL
+189 
-200 KKEIPKKEILKKEI
+200 
-214 PKKEIL
+214 
-220 KKEIPKKEI
+220 
-229 PKKEILKKE
+229 
-238 ILKKEILKKEILKKE
+238 
-253 IPKKEILKKEIPK
+253 
-266 KEILKKEIP
+266 
-275 KKEIPKKEILKKEI
+275 
-289 PKKEILKKEILKKE
+289 
-303 ILKKEI
+303 
-309 PKKEILKKE
+309 
-318 IPKKEA
+318 A
-324 ENESKNQVFI
+324 ENEGKNQVFI
-334 AEKNDTFIKTKR
+334 AEKNDAFIKNKR

-395 LLTRDKDIYIDLVGR
+395 LLTRDKDIYIDLVAR
-410 TELANRKSADLFI
+410 TELANKKSADLFI

-431 KHSTS
+431 KRSTS

-458 EQENKDDVNL
+458 EQENKDNVNL

-476 LLNSLNTQRLIVS
+476 FLNSLNTQRLIVS

>member
-18 YATTLKIINIVPFGS
+18 YATTLKITNIVPFGS

-44 KKFKEVSLKNFKSYL
+44 KKFKEVPLKNFKSYL
-59 ELEAILTIPKKH
+59 ELEAVLTIPKKH
-71 YQFSKQSSITIA
+71 YQFSKQSFITIA
-83 QFSPKLARVVISHAP
+83 QFSPKLARVVIGYAP
-98 KMTYEVKIL
+98 KMTYEIKIL
-107 KDKLYVSIVE
+107 KNKLYVSIVE
-117 KKPLVR
+117 KKPLIR
-123 HQMAP
+123 HQIAL
-128 KPPKHHALKHPTPKP
+128 KPTKHHAPKHTTPKP
-143 APKSI
+143 APKPI
-148 KKEAKEKTPI
+148 KKEAKKSKEAKEKTPT
-158 KHAHSKHAHSPLNER
+158 KHAHLKHAHSPLNER
-173 SAKKEIPKKEI
+173 SA
-184 PKKEI
+184 
-189 LKKEILKKEIL
+189 
-200 KKEIPKKEILKKEI
+200 
-214 PKKEIL
+214 
-220 KKEIPKKEI
+220 
-229 PKKEILKKE
+229 
-238 ILKKEILKKEILKKE
+238 
-253 IPKKEILKKEIPK
+253 
-266 KEILKKEIP
+266 
-275 KKEIPKKEILKKEI
+275 
-289 PKKEILKKEILKKE
+289 
-303 ILKKEI
+303 
-309 PKKEILKKE
+309 KKE

-395 LLTRDKDIYIDLVGR
+395 LLTRDKDIYIDLVAR
-410 TELANRKSADLFI
+410 TELANKKSADLFI

-436 NAHGIETYFLSTAR
+436 NAHGIETYFLSTAK

-503 IRKNYPDVVDGGVRE
+503 VRKNYPDVVDGGVRE

>member
-1 MLVRLGVV
+1 
-9 ACLFWLHFA
+9 
-18 YATTLKIINIVPFGS
+18 S

-44 KKFKEVSLKNFKSYL
+44 KKFKEVPLKNFKSYL
-59 ELEAILTIPKKH
+59 ELEAVLTIPKKH

-83 QFSPKLARVVISHAP
+83 QFSPKLARVVIGYAP

-128 KPPKHHALKHPTPKP
+128 KPPKHHALKHHTPKP

-148 KKEAKEKTPI
+148 KKEAKEKTLI

-189 LKKEILKKEIL
+189 
-200 KKEIPKKEILKKEI
+200 P
-214 PKKEIL
+214 

-229 PKKEILKKE
+229 PKKEI
-238 ILKKEILKKEILKKE
+238 
-253 IPKKEILKKEIPK
+253 P
-266 KEILKKEIP
+266 
-275 KKEIPKKEILKKEI
+275 
-289 PKKEILKKEILKKE
+289 
-303 ILKKEI
+303 
-309 PKKEILKKE
+309 KKE

-324 ENESKNQVFI
+324 ENESKNQIFI

-395 LLTRDKDIYIDLVGR
+395 LLTRDKDIYIDLVAR
-410 TELANRKSADLFI
+410 TELANKKSADLFI

-431 KHSTS
+431 KRSTS

-503 IRKNYPDVVDGGVRE
+503 VRKNYPDVVDGGVRE

>member
-33 SSVKILFNQEV
+33 SSVKISFNQEI

-117 KKPLVR
+117 KKPLSR

-128 KPPKHHALKHPTPKP
+128 KPPKHRTLKHPTPKP

-148 KKEAKEKTPI
+148 KKEAKEKTPT
-158 KHAHSKHAHSPLNER
+158 KHARSKHTHSQWNER

-189 LKKEILKKEIL
+189 
-200 KKEIPKKEILKKEI
+200 P
-214 PKKEIL
+214 
-220 KKEIPKKEI
+220 
-229 PKKEILKKE
+229 
-238 ILKKEILKKEILKKE
+238 
-253 IPKKEILKKEIPK
+253 
-266 KEILKKEIP
+266 
-275 KKEIPKKEILKKEI
+275 
-289 PKKEILKKEILKKE
+289 
-303 ILKKEI
+303 
-309 PKKEILKKE
+309 KKE

-324 ENESKNQVFI
+324 EKESKNQVFI
-334 AEKNDTFIKTKR
+334 AEKNDASIKTKR

-380 VKFLHKELK
+380 VKFLYKELK

-395 LLTRDKDIYIDLVGR
+395 LLTRDKDIYIDLVAR
-410 TELANRKSADLFI
+410 TELANKKSADLFI

-431 KHSTS
+431 KRSTS

-458 EQENKDDVNL
+458 EQENKDNVNL

>member
-18 YATTLKIINIVPFGS
+18 YATTLKITNIVPFGS
-33 SSVKILFNQEV
+33 SSVKILFNQEI

-59 ELEAILTIPKKH
+59 ELEAVLTIPKKH

-83 QFSPKLARVVISHAP
+83 QFSPKLARVVIGYAP
-98 KMTYEVKIL
+98 KMTYEIKIL

-117 KKPLVR
+117 KKPLIR

-128 KPPKHHALKHPTPKP
+128 KPPKHRTLKHHAPKHPTPKP

-148 KKEAKEKTPI
+148 KKEAKEIKEKTPT
-158 KHAHSKHAHSPLNER
+158 KHAHSKHVHSQWNER
-173 SAKKEIPKKEI
+173 SA
-184 PKKEI
+184 
-189 LKKEILKKEIL
+189 
-200 KKEIPKKEILKKEI
+200 
-214 PKKEIL
+214 
-220 KKEIPKKEI
+220 
-229 PKKEILKKE
+229 
-238 ILKKEILKKEILKKE
+238 
-253 IPKKEILKKEIPK
+253 
-266 KEILKKEIP
+266 
-275 KKEIPKKEILKKEI
+275 
-289 PKKEILKKEILKKE
+289 
-303 ILKKEI
+303 
-309 PKKEILKKE
+309 KKE

-334 AEKNDTFIKTKR
+334 AEKNDAWIKTKR

-410 TELANRKSADLFI
+410 TELANKKGADLFI

-431 KHSTS
+431 KRSTS

-476 LLNSLNTQRLIVS
+476 FLNSLNTQRLIVS

-503 IRKNYPDVVDGGVRE
+503 VRKNYPDVVDGGVRE

>member
-71 YQFSKQSSITIA
+71 YQFSKQSFITIA
-83 QFSPKLARVVISHAP
+83 QFSPKLARVVISYAP
-98 KMTYEVKIL
+98 KMTYEIKIL

-117 KKPLVR
+117 KKPLAR

-143 APKSI
+143 TPKSI
-148 KKEAKEKTPI
+148 KKEAKEAKEKTPT
-158 KHAHSKHAHSPLNER
+158 KHAHSKHVHSPLNER
-173 SAKKEIPKKEI
+173 SSKKEIPKKEI

-189 LKKEILKKEIL
+189 
-200 KKEIPKKEILKKEI
+200 P
-214 PKKEIL
+214 

-229 PKKEILKKE
+229 PKKEI
-238 ILKKEILKKEILKKE
+238 
-253 IPKKEILKKEIPK
+253 
-266 KEILKKEIP
+266 P
-275 KKEIPKKEILKKEI
+275 KKEIP
-289 PKKEILKKEILKKE
+289 
-303 ILKKEI
+303 
-309 PKKEILKKE
+309 KKE

-395 LLTRDKDIYIDLVGR
+395 LLTRDKDIYIDLVAR
-410 TELANRKSADLFI
+410 TELANKKSADLFI

-503 IRKNYPDVVDGGVRE
+503 VRKNYPDVVDGGVRE

>member
-18 YATTLKIINIVPFGS
+18 YATTLKITNIVPFGS
-33 SSVKILFNQEV
+33 SSVKVVFNQEV
-44 KKFKEVSLKNFKSYL
+44 KKFKEVPLKNFKSYL

-71 YQFSKQSSITIA
+71 YQFSKQSFITIA
-83 QFSPKLARVVISHAP
+83 QFSPKLARVVIGYAP

-107 KDKLYVSIVE
+107 KNKLYVSIVE
-117 KKPLVR
+117 KKPLIR

-128 KPPKHHALKHPTPKP
+128 KPPKHHALKHTTPKP

-148 KKEAKEKTPI
+148 KKEAKKSKEAKEKTPI
-158 KHAHSKHAHSPLNER
+158 KHVHSKHAHSPLNER
-173 SAKKEIPKKEI
+173 SA
-184 PKKEI
+184 
-189 LKKEILKKEIL
+189 
-200 KKEIPKKEILKKEI
+200 
-214 PKKEIL
+214 
-220 KKEIPKKEI
+220 
-229 PKKEILKKE
+229 
-238 ILKKEILKKEILKKE
+238 
-253 IPKKEILKKEIPK
+253 
-266 KEILKKEIP
+266 
-275 KKEIPKKEILKKEI
+275 
-289 PKKEILKKEILKKE
+289 
-303 ILKKEI
+303 
-309 PKKEILKKE
+309 KKE

-395 LLTRDKDIYIDLVGR
+395 LLTRDKDIYIDLVAR
-410 TELANRKSADLFI
+410 TELANKKGADLFI

-431 KHSTS
+431 KRSTS

-476 LLNSLNTQRLIVS
+476 FLNSLNTQRLIVS

-503 IRKNYPDVVDGGVRE
+503 VRKNYPDVVDGGVRE

>member
-1 MLVRLGVV
+1 MRLGVV
-9 ACLFWLHFA
+9 ACLLWLHFA
-18 YATTLKIINIVPFGS
+18 YATTLKITNIVPFGS
-33 SSVKILFNQEV
+33 SSVKIVFNQEI
-44 KKFKEVSLKNFKSYL
+44 KKFKEVPLKNFKSYL

-71 YQFSKQSSITIA
+71 YQFSKQSFITIA
-83 QFSPKLARVVISHAP
+83 QFSPKLARVVIGYAP
-98 KMTYEVKIL
+98 KMTYEIKIL

-117 KKPLVR
+117 KKPLIR

-148 KKEAKEKTPI
+148 KKEAKEAKEKTPI
-158 KHAHSKHAHSPLNER
+158 KHTHSKHAHSPLNER
-173 SAKKEIPKKEI
+173 SA
-184 PKKEI
+184 
-189 LKKEILKKEIL
+189 
-200 KKEIPKKEILKKEI
+200 
-214 PKKEIL
+214 
-220 KKEIPKKEI
+220 KKEI

-253 IPKKEILKKEIPK
+253 IP
-266 KEILKKEIP
+266 
-275 KKEIPKKEILKKEI
+275 
-289 PKKEILKKEILKKE
+289 
-303 ILKKEI
+303 
-309 PKKEILKKE
+309 KKE

>member
-1 MLVRLGVV
+1 M
-9 ACLFWLHFA
+9 HFA
-18 YATTLKIINIVPFGS
+18 CATTLKIINIVPFGS
-33 SSVKILFNQEV
+33 SSVKISFNQEI

-71 YQFSKQSSITIA
+71 YQFSKQSFITIA

-117 KKPLVR
+117 KKPLAK
-123 HQMAP
+123 HQMVP

-143 APKSI
+143 TPKSI
-148 KKEAKEKTPI
+148 KKEAKEIKEAKEKTPT
-158 KHAHSKHAHSPLNER
+158 KHARSKHAHSQWSER
-173 SAKKEIPKKEI
+173 SA
-184 PKKEI
+184 
-189 LKKEILKKEIL
+189 
-200 KKEIPKKEILKKEI
+200 
-214 PKKEIL
+214 
-220 KKEIPKKEI
+220 
-229 PKKEILKKE
+229 
-238 ILKKEILKKEILKKE
+238 
-253 IPKKEILKKEIPK
+253 
-266 KEILKKEIP
+266 
-275 KKEIPKKEILKKEI
+275 
-289 PKKEILKKEILKKE
+289 
-303 ILKKEI
+303 
-309 PKKEILKKE
+309 KKE

-334 AEKNDTFIKTKR
+334 AEKNDVFIKTKR

-359 GKDCGAMSANLVC
+359 GKDCGAMSTNLVC

-395 LLTRDKDIYIDLVGR
+395 LLTRDKDIYIDLVAR
-410 TELANRKSADLFI
+410 TELANKKSADLFI

-431 KHSTS
+431 KRSTS

-458 EQENKDDVNL
+458 EQENRDDVNL

>member
-1 MLVRLGVV
+1 M
-9 ACLFWLHFA
+9 HFA

-33 SSVKILFNQEV
+33 SSVKISFNQEI

-59 ELEAILTIPKKH
+59 EIEAILTIPKKH

-83 QFSPKLARVVISHAP
+83 QFSPKLARVVIGHAP

-117 KKPLVR
+117 KKPLTR
-123 HQMAP
+123 HQIAP
-128 KPPKHHALKHPTPKP
+128 KPPKHHALKHPTPKL
-143 APKSI
+143 APKPI
-148 KKEAKEKTPI
+148 KKEAKEIKEAKEKTPA
-158 KHAHSKHAHSPLNER
+158 KHARSKHAHSQLNER
-173 SAKKEIPKKEI
+173 SAKKEI
-184 PKKEI
+184 
-189 LKKEILKKEIL
+189 L
-200 KKEIPKKEILKKEI
+200 
-214 PKKEIL
+214 
-220 KKEIPKKEI
+220 
-229 PKKEILKKE
+229 
-238 ILKKEILKKEILKKE
+238 
-253 IPKKEILKKEIPK
+253 
-266 KEILKKEIP
+266 
-275 KKEIPKKEILKKEI
+275 
-289 PKKEILKKEILKKE
+289 
-303 ILKKEI
+303 
-309 PKKEILKKE
+309 
-318 IPKKEA
+318 KKEA
-324 ENESKNQVFI
+324 ENEGKNQVFI
-334 AEKNDTFIKTKR
+334 AEKNDASIKTKR

-395 LLTRDKDIYIDLVGR
+395 LLTRDKDIYIDLVAR
-410 TELANRKSADLFI
+410 TELANKKSADLFI

-431 KHSTS
+431 KRSTS

-458 EQENKDDVNL
+458 EQENKDNVNL

>member
-18 YATTLKIINIVPFGS
+18 YATTFKIINIVPFGS
-33 SSVKILFNQEV
+33 SSVKISFNQEI

-117 KKPLVR
+117 KKPLTR

-148 KKEAKEKTPI
+148 KKEAKEIKEKTPT
-158 KHAHSKHAHSPLNER
+158 KHAHSKHTHSQLNER
-173 SAKKEIPKKEI
+173 SAKKEIPKKE
-184 PKKEI
+184 
-189 LKKEILKKEIL
+189 
-200 KKEIPKKEILKKEI
+200 
-214 PKKEIL
+214 
-220 KKEIPKKEI
+220 
-229 PKKEILKKE
+229 
-238 ILKKEILKKEILKKE
+238 
-253 IPKKEILKKEIPK
+253 
-266 KEILKKEIP
+266 
-275 KKEIPKKEILKKEI
+275 
-289 PKKEILKKEILKKE
+289 
-303 ILKKEI
+303 
-309 PKKEILKKE
+309 
-318 IPKKEA
+318 A
-324 ENESKNQVFI
+324 ENEGKNQVFI
-334 AEKNDTFIKTKR
+334 AEKNDAFIKTKR

-395 LLTRDKDIYIDLVGR
+395 LLTRDKDIYIDLVAR
-410 TELANRKSADLFI
+410 TELANKKSADLFI

-431 KHSTS
+431 KRSTS

-458 EQENKDDVNL
+458 EQENKDNVNL

-503 IRKNYPDVVDGGVRE
+503 VRKNYPDVVDGGVRE

>member
-1 MLVRLGVV
+1 M
-9 ACLFWLHFA
+9 WLHFA
-18 YATTLKIINIVPFGS
+18 CATTLKITNIVPFGS
-33 SSVKILFNQEV
+33 SSVKMVFNQEI
-44 KKFKEVSLKNFKSYL
+44 KKFKEVPLKNFKSYL
-59 ELEAILTIPKKH
+59 ELEAVLTIPKKH
-71 YQFSKQSSITIA
+71 YQFSKQSFITIA
-83 QFSPKLARVVISHAP
+83 QFSPKLARVVIGYAP
-98 KMTYEVKIL
+98 KMTYEIKIL
-107 KDKLYVSIVE
+107 KNKLYISIVE
-117 KKPLVR
+117 KKPLIR
-123 HQMAP
+123 HQMAL
-128 KPPKHHALKHPTPKP
+128 KPPKHHALKHQTPKPTPKP
-143 APKSI
+143 I
-148 KKEAKEKTPI
+148 KKEAKKSKETKEKTPI

-173 SAKKEIPKKEI
+173 SAKKEIP
-184 PKKEI
+184 
-189 LKKEILKKEIL
+189 
-200 KKEIPKKEILKKEI
+200 
-214 PKKEIL
+214 
-220 KKEIPKKEI
+220 
-229 PKKEILKKE
+229 
-238 ILKKEILKKEILKKE
+238 
-253 IPKKEILKKEIPK
+253 
-266 KEILKKEIP
+266 
-275 KKEIPKKEILKKEI
+275 
-289 PKKEILKKEILKKE
+289 
-303 ILKKEI
+303 
-309 PKKEILKKE
+309 KKE

-410 TELANRKSADLFI
+410 TELANKKSADLFI

-431 KHSTS
+431 KRSTS